1 MLGLDAARV
10 NLQTADWLADPG
22 EGCEWDTVGR
32 LAELHLLGLHTLA
45 SGHLHRGI
53 VCGHTF
59 AMNDPMIRTAMHK
72 SILREHWRNPT
83 TLVIDEMGICGGFA
97 RVDVAV
103 VAEGQ
108 LHGYEIKSEM
118 DSLHR
123 LARQI
128 DAYNAT
134 MDRVTLVT
142 HERHAEA
149 AKALIP
155 DWWAIKVVTAGPR
168 GGVRFDHYRR
178 GRANPAVNPNALV
191 ELLWRD
197 EVVAAMKGK
206 GAPKSALSLPKYKLY
221 DLLVQSVTMPE
232 LGRLVRSALRG
243 RTDWR
248 PLRNPMPQS
257 PAGLPV

>member
-1 MLGLDAARV
+1 
-10 NLQTADWLADPG
+10 
-22 EGCEWDTVGR
+22 
-32 LAELHLLGLHTLA
+32 
-45 SGHLHRGI
+45 
-53 VCGHTF
+53 
-59 AMNDPMIRTAMHK
+59 MNDPMIRTAMHK
-72 SILREHWRNPT
+72 SILRGHWRNPS
-83 TLVIDEMGICGGFA
+83 TLVIDELGICGGFA

-123 LARQI
+123 LTRQI

-142 HERHAEA
+142 HQRHAEVA
-149 AKALIP
+149 MALIP

-168 GGVRFDHYRR
+168 GGIRFDHYRR
-178 GRANPAVNPNALV
+178 GRVNPSVDPNALV

-221 DLLVQSVTMPE
+221 DLLVQSFTMPE
-232 LGRLVRSALRG
+232 LGKLVRSALRG

-248 PLRNPMPQS
+248 SHQNQMLRS
-257 PAGLPV
+257 LGGLPA